1 MKSTHFCLALAL
13 SVASLGSQA
22 DALRVIAHNSFEISK
37 PLLASF
43 EQQNGIKVEL
53 IKAGDAGQML
63 NKLILTRANPIADVV
78 FGLDNTL
85 VGKAVQAGVITPY
98 TPKAG
103 GRPARFSLPG
113 GMVSVDYG
121 YVTLNLDRAWFAQH
135 KLAVPKRLED
145 LTLPAYRNLLVVENP
160 ATSSTGQAFLLST
173 IQSMGEASA
182 FDFWARLRQNGV
194 KVANGWTEAY
204 YTDFSRNG
212 GARPIVLSY
221 ATSPAAEVFY
231 SKQKLT
237 VAPTENLTLPGAVFL
252 QVEGV
257 ALIKG
262 GHERAAAEKFI
273 EFLRSDAVQKE
284 LQTTMWMY
292 PVVTNTAPA
301 PVFAFA
307 SEPSAHQTPS
317 AAQIQAHAPAWVKR
331 WIRVVLK

>member
-1 MKSTHFCLALAL
+1 MKAGHFCIAAALAVV
-13 SVASLGSQA
+13 SFASQA
-22 DALRVIAHNSFEISK
+22 DTLRVIAHNSFELSK
-37 PLLASF
+37 PVMADF
-43 EQQNGIKVEL
+43 EKQSGIKIEL

-63 NKLILTRANPIADVV
+63 NKLILTRSNPIADVV

-85 VGKAVQAGVITPY
+85 VGKAAEAGVITPY
-98 TPKAG
+98 TPKTSG
-103 GRPARFSLPG
+103 KKARFSLPYG
-113 GMVSVDYG
+113 AVSVDYG
-121 YVTLNLDRAWFAQH
+121 YVTLNVDKAWFAKN
-135 KLAVPKRLED
+135 KLPLPKRLED

-173 IQSMGEASA
+173 VSAMGEARA
-182 FDFWARLRQNGV
+182 FDFWSRLRQNGL
-194 KVANGWTEAY
+194 KVANGWSEAY

-231 SKQKLT
+231 SKKKLDA
-237 VAPTENLTLPGAVFL
+237 APTDNLTLPGGVFL

-262 GHERAAAEKFI
+262 GHARAAAEKFI
-273 EFLRSDAVQKE
+273 EFMRSDAVQKD

-292 PVVTNTAPA
+292 PVMSGTPQAA
-301 PVFAFA
+301 VFAYA
-307 SEPSAHQTPS
+307 AEPAQHQTPTV
-317 AAQIQAHAPAWVKR
+317 AQIQKNAPAYIKR